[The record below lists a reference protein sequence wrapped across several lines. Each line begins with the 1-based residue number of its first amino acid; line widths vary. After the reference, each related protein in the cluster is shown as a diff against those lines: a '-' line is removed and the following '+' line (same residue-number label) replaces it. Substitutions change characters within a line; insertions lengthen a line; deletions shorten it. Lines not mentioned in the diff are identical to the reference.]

1 MQLHVNGTQK
11 WLAHIQRHVASDGK
25 PLGELHPRHGQHS
38 RPHCRQTA
46 SAARQRCASRCRRD
60 QRLRAGSAAS
70 DGGGYAAG
78 LPLSDLGVD
87 GVVTPS
93 QRYTNEFMAFLQ
105 ASVWHAL
112 HALGPS
118 GPLSGSL

>member
-1 MQLHVNGTQK
+1 MQLHVNGTRK

-25 PLGELHPRHGQHS
+25 PLSELRPRHAQHS
-38 RPHCRQTA
+38 RPHARKAT
-46 SAARQRCASRCRRD
+46 SAARQRCASQCRRD
-60 QRLRAGSAAS
+60 LRVRAASAAS

-105 ASVWHAL
+105 ARAQHAPSALAPSV
-112 HALGPS
+112 S
-118 GPLSGSL
+118 LSRAS